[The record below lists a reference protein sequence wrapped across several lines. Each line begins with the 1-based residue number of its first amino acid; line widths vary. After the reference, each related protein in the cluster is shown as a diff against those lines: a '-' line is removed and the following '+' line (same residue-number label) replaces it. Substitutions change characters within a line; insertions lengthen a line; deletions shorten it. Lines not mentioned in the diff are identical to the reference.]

1 MQARGADPATV
12 HRLAGFEILPQ
23 SEPCAGENAGCA
35 FLRRDVGGGRS
46 AACHKA
52 MNQTRR
58 LALTDLMDTA
68 ARLERTP

>member
-1 MQARGADPATV
+1 MRWG
-12 HRLAGFEILPQ
+12 
-23 SEPCAGENAGCA
+23 NAGCA

-58 LALTDLMDTA
+58 LALTELMDTA
-68 ARLERTP
+68 ARLERTPVIGVDIDGSPVPLQCRIGQP